1 MVGGPA
7 EGETSHPKHES
18 GAEMATL
25 EERLKAKTMQEKIAD
40 LRARRAELELGGG
53 RDRIEKQ
60 HASGKLTARERIAA
74 LVDKSSFEEVGAFA
88 LHRASLFGMAGKQ
101 LAADGVVA
109 GAASVDG
116 RLIHLAS
123 QDFTVLGGA
132 AGEVHCS
139 KIVEMMIMSLKT
151 GTPFVFIN
159 DSGGARVQEGID
171 SLDGYA
177 RVFYRN
183 VQLSGT
189 VPQIAVICG
198 PCAGGA
204 AYSPALTDFVIQ
216 TRQARMFITGPQV
229 IKQVTGED
237 VSSEDLGGPQSQ
249 MNRSGVVHL
258 IAEDDK
264 EALQLCRCLLSF
276 MPSNNLEDPPRMP
289 FNSRIKSDSEMN
301 SIVPVDP
308 KIAYDVRAILTRVV
322 DYNDF
327 LEIQPS
333 FAPNIVIGF
342 GRLQGRPVGIVANQ
356 PSAMAGVLDI
366 NASDKAARFVRFCNA
381 FNIPLLTF
389 VDVPGFLPGVEQ
401 ERGGIIRHGAKLL
414 FAYSAATVP
423 KITVVLRKAY
433 GGAYIAMCSKG
444 LGADRVVAW
453 PTAEIAVMGA
463 EGAAEIV
470 FRHEIEAS
478 HDQVTRRQELVEEYR
493 ETFANP
499 YVAAGRRLVD
509 EIIEPAETRR
519 YLSHALESLHG
530 KRELRPQKKH
540 GLIPL

>member
-1 MVGGPA
+1 MA
-7 EGETSHPKHES
+7 RLGE
-18 GAEMATL
+18 
-25 EERLKAKTMQEKIAD
+25 RVKAKTMQEKIAD

-60 HASGKLTARERIAA
+60 HASDKLTARERIAA
-74 LVDKSSFEEVGAFA
+74 LVDKSSVEEVGIFA
-88 LHRASLFGMAGKQ
+88 HHRASLFGMAGKE
-101 LAADGVVA
+101 LPADGVVT

-216 TRQARMFITGPQV
+216 TRHARMFITGPQV

-237 VSSEDLGGPQSQ
+237 VSSEELGGPQSQ

-258 IAEDDK
+258 IAQDDK
-264 EALQLCRCLLSF
+264 EALQLCRKLLSF

-289 FNSRIKSDSEMN
+289 FNSRIKSDSDMN

-308 KIAYDVRAILTRVV
+308 KVAYDVRGIVTRVV

-327 LEIQPS
+327 LEIQPG

-423 KITVVLRKAY
+423 KITVILRKAY

-463 EGAAEIV
+463 ECAAEIV

-478 HDQVTRRQELVEEYR
+478 HDQASRRQELVEEYR

-509 EIIEPAETRR
+509 EIIEPAETRK